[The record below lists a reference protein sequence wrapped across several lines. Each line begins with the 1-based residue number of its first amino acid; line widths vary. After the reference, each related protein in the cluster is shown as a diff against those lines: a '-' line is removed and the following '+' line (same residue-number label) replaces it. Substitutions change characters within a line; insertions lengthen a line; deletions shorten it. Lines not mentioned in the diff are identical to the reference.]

1 MILTFVYNKETN
13 APADATSGWY
23 LDNVSVTEIPADPD
37 GVIVEDGSMDS
48 HNRRKSSPM
57 PYTTNYWIQSTGAVQ
72 IFADRDTD
80 NNITQTA
87 LMIAAKGNAGG
98 SGIARKLINNLTAN
112 TDYVLRFKVK
122 ATEGKTYTK
131 GANVRMKTNDAAATN
146 LDGNSTSITV
156 ADFNG
161 AAADA
166 AVDFLEK
173 EHAFNSLNNT
183 ELVINF
189 YHGNETDAAFDDAYI
204 YLDDFVVEEAA
215 IADTTP
221 PVITLVGDDPVNI
234 TVGSTYTDAGATATD
249 DVDGDITANIV
260 TVNNVDATTIGTYTV
275 TYNVSD
281 AAGNAATE
289 VTRTVNVTAQTYNI
303 TFTVDMSGAAGYD
316 GTTPISLAGSFTG
329 WDLANSHLMSDNGD
343 GTHSVTIPLED
354 GNYTYKYLVGNDWGG
369 QENLAENLVCTVRSG
384 GYVNRKLIV
393 GGQDATQANPYNGCN
408 GTGETYDLKFVLDM
422 TSSGVTINDNIY
434 LSGSFNSFNDSTAFT
449 ESDTPGVYEVW
460 TSIAEGTYTWK
471 ARMGNWAA
479 QEAFAAANNSWEV
492 LVNDPHAGTVT
503 NGEYTDRVLTID
515 RDMTVSVAWSTP
527 TPTIS
532 AYEAQPVSAALD
544 LVGVIE
550 FSLLSAGKGLHL

>member
-1 MILTFVYNKETN
+1 
-13 APADATSGWY
+13 
-23 LDNVSVTEIPADPD
+23 
-37 GVIVEDGSMDS
+37 
-48 HNRRKSSPM
+48 M
-57 PYTTNYWIQSTGAVQ
+57 PYTTNYWIQSTGNVQ
-72 IFADRDTD
+72 VFADRDTD

-112 TDYVLRFKVK
+112 TDYVLRFKIK
-122 ATEGKTYTK
+122 ATEGKTYNK
-131 GANVRMKTNDAAATN
+131 GANVRMKTNDAAGTN
-146 LDGNSTSITV
+146 LDGNSTLITV
-156 ADFNG
+156 AEFN

-166 AVDFLEK
+166 AVDFIEK

-204 YLDDFVVEEAA
+204 YLDDFVIEEVAT
-215 IADTTP
+215 ADTTP

-260 TVNNVDATTIGTYTV
+260 TVNNVDATTIGKYTV

-303 TFTVDMSGAAGYD
+303 TFTVDMSAQTEYD

-369 QENLAENLVCTVRSG
+369 QENYC
-384 GYVNRKLIV
+384 
-393 GGQDATQANPYNGCN
+393 
-408 GTGETYDLKFVLDM
+408 
-422 TSSGVTINDNIY
+422 
-434 LSGSFNSFNDSTAFT
+434 
-449 ESDTPGVYEVW
+449 
-460 TSIAEGTYTWK
+460 
-471 ARMGNWAA
+471 
-479 QEAFAAANNSWEV
+479 
-492 LVNDPHAGTVT
+492 
-503 NGEYTDRVLTID
+503 
-515 RDMTVSVAWSTP
+515 
-527 TPTIS
+527 
-532 AYEAQPVSAALD
+532 
-544 LVGVIE
+544 
-550 FSLLSAGKGLHL
+550 